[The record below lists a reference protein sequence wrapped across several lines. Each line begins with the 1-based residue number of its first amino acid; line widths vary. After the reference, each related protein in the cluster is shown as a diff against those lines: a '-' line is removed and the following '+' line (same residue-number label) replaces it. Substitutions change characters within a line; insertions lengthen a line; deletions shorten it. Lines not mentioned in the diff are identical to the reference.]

1 MNIKISPSI
10 LRGEVLPPPSKS
22 GLHRAII
29 CAGLAKGTSRIS
41 PVVASEDVLAT
52 IGAMRALGSRIE
64 PADRELIIEGS
75 TQKVPRVK
83 IDAHESGSTLR
94 FMIPI
99 AAAMANEAEF
109 DGRGRLPERP
119 LEPYYAILKEYHKG
133 EKALPLCIRGGF
145 QGHEFTVPGNISSQF
160 ITGLLLA
167 MPLMDPCSR
176 LRVDGTLESRP
187 YVDITIDCMKNFGVR
202 VCHEDY
208 RVFWTQGAYCP
219 AEYTAERDWSAAA
232 FWMVADAIGQQVI
245 CKDMAEESCQGDRQ
259 ILSLLKRCCA
269 AVRKKKG
276 GIQVTAER
284 LCGASIDVGDI
295 PDLVPILAVL
305 GCFCVGTMEIKNA
318 ARLRLKESDR
328 LQAISEGLVRM
339 GAKLETGADRM
350 VIHGTGGLSGGCVVS
365 AYNDHRIAMA
375 LAVAA
380 SCAARPVEI
389 QGAECI
395 QKSYPGFFKD
405 FKRLGG
411 CADEL
416 DLG

>member
-1 MNIKISPSI
+1 MNIKISPSV

-22 GLHRAII
+22 GLHRAVI

-41 PVVASEDVLAT
+41 PVVASEDILAT
-52 IGAMRALGSRIE
+52 IGAMRALGSRIDL
-64 PADRELIIEGS
+64 PDGKLIIEGN

-94 FMIPI
+94 FMIPV
-99 AAAMANEAEF
+99 AAALAKEAEF
-109 DGRGRLPERP
+109 DGSGRLPERP
-119 LEPYYAILKEYHKG
+119 LEPYYAILKEYHRG
-133 EKALPLCIRGGF
+133 EKALPLRIHGGF
-145 QGHEFTVPGNISSQF
+145 CGHEFTVPGNISSQF
-160 ITGLLLA
+160 VTGLLLA

-187 YVDITIDCMKNFGVR
+187 YVDITIDCMKKFGVR

-208 RVFWTQGAYCP
+208 RVFWTEGAYCP
-219 AEYTAERDWSAAA
+219 TEYIAERDWSAAA
-232 FWMVADAIGQQVI
+232 FWMVADAIGQQVV
-245 CKDMAEESCQGDRQ
+245 CKEMAEKSCQGDRQ
-259 ILSLLKRCCA
+259 ILDLLKRCG
-269 AVRKKKG
+269 AVVIKETD
-276 GIQVTAER
+276 GIKVTAER

-305 GCFCVGTMEIKNA
+305 GCFCEGTMEIKNA

-328 LQAISEGLVRM
+328 LQTITEGLVKM
-339 GAKLETGADRM
+339 GAKLELGADRM
-350 VIHGTGGLSGGCVVS
+350 VIHGTGGLAGGCFVS

-380 SCAARPVEI
+380 SCAERPVVI

-395 QKSYPGFFKD
+395 QKSYPGFFED
-405 FKRLGG
+405 FRRLGG
-411 CADEL
+411 YADEFN
-416 DLG
+416 LG